1 MTPSENLTIK
11 ATHLFLYY
19 KDLAGAQN
27 FYEQILGFKRV
38 LDYGF
43 ATIHQISPTTYIGLV
58 DEARGMHKATEPK
71 TVTLSTITEEIDE
84 WYQYLNIKGV
94 KMRHRLDDAIR
105 HPTRGFVAYDPE
117 GYFLEFETF
126 LQQGQ
131 NDKLRF
137 QLGKTKA
144 NYPEK
149 DQKTTRPAKLGVQGN
164 IIWLYYKDLAAA
176 QQFYEEIMGFRLLTD
191 QGFAKI
197 YFASDTGFIGLVDEA
212 QGLHRF
218 SEGKSVTVSFFT
230 DDVQG
235 WFSHIKNEGVKLHT
249 PSIVI
254 ESEAVENFVAYDVG
268 GYYLEF
274 DQFLDHEL
282 NQDILNTLKKMEVN
296 LSNI

>member
-1 MTPSENLTIK
+1 MENLNIK
-11 ATHLFLYY
+11 ATQLFLYY
-19 KDLAGAQN
+19 KDLAGAQY

-71 TVTLSTITEEIDE
+71 TVTLSFITEDIDE
-84 WYQYLNIKGV
+84 WYQYMNIKGV

-126 LQQGQ
+126 LQHRQ

-137 QLGKTKA
+137 QLNKTKA
-144 NYPEK
+144 IYPEK
-149 DQKTTRPAKLGVQGN
+149 DQKTTRPDRLGIQGN
-164 IIWLYYKDLAAA
+164 IIWLYYQDLPAA
-176 QQFYEEIMGFRLLTD
+176 QKFYEEVLGFKFLTD
-191 QGFAKI
+191 QGFAKV
-197 YFASDTGFIGLVDEA
+197 YLSSDTGFIGLVDEA
-212 QGLHRF
+212 QGLHHF
-218 SEGKSVTVSFFT
+218 SVEKSVTVSFFT
-230 DDVQG
+230 DDVKN
-235 WFSHIKNEGVKLHT
+235 WFSHVKSKGVKLHT

-254 ESEAVENFVAYDVG
+254 ESEAVENFVAYDTG

-282 NQDILNTLKKMEVN
+282 NQDILNTFKNKGV
-296 LSNI
+296 SP